1 MMDREAVIS
10 GLKNIIG
17 DYLQARNIDLVDFIY
32 RYEGKDLVLRIL
44 ADNPEGGISLGECA
58 CLNRDISRLL
68 DEQDIIKER
77 YALEVSSPGLDR
89 PLKTKSDF
97 LRCSNKKVKF
107 FFSEPVNGK
116 FELEG
121 IINKVGDDTVFIDTA
136 NQTVETP
143 LAKIR
148 KAKQVP

>member
-1 MMDREAVIS
+1 MDREAVIG

-32 RYEGKDLVLRIL
+32 RYEGKDLALRIL

-58 CLNRDISRLL
+58 CLNRDISRIM
-68 DEQDIIKER
+68 DEQDIIQER
-77 YALEVSSPGLDR
+77 YTLEVSSPGLDR

-97 LRCSNKKVKF
+97 LRCSNKKVRF
-107 FFSEPVNGK
+107 FFGEPVNGK

-121 IINKVGDDTVFIDTA
+121 IINKVGDDTVFIDIA
-136 NQTVETP
+136 NQTVEAP

-148 KAKQVP
+148 KAKQVL

>member
-68 DEQDIIKER
+68 DEQDIIQER
-77 YALEVSSPGLDR
+77 YTLEVSSPGLDR

-121 IINKVGDDTVFIDTA
+121 IINKAGDDTVFIDIA
-136 NQTVETP
+136 NQTVEAP
-143 LAKIR
+143 LAKII
-148 KAKQVP
+148 KAKQVL

>member
-1 MMDREAVIS
+1 MDREAVIG

-32 RYEGKDLVLRIL
+32 RYEGKDLALRIL

-58 CLNRDISRLL
+58 CLNRDISRIM
-68 DEQDIIKER
+68 DEQDIIQER
-77 YALEVSSPGLDR
+77 YTLEVSSPGLDR

-97 LRCSNKKVKF
+97 LRCSNKMVRF
-107 FFSEPVNGK
+107 FFGEPVNGK

-121 IINKVGDDTVFIDTA
+121 IINKVGDDTVFIDIA
-136 NQTVETP
+136 NQTVEAP

-148 KAKQVP
+148 KAKQVL

>member
-1 MMDREAVIS
+1 MMDREAVIG

-17 DYLQARNIDLVDFIY
+17 DYLQARNMDLVDFIY

-68 DEQDIIKER
+68 DEQDIIQER
-77 YALEVSSPGLDR
+77 YTLEVSSPGLDR

-121 IINKVGDDTVFIDTA
+121 IINKAGDDTVFIDIA
-136 NQTVETP
+136 NQTVEAP

-148 KAKQVP
+148 KAKQVL

>member
-1 MMDREAVIS
+1 MDREAVIG

-32 RYEGKDLVLRIL
+32 RYEGKDLALRIL

-68 DEQDIIKER
+68 DEQDIIQER
-77 YALEVSSPGLDR
+77 YTLEVSSPGLDR

-97 LRCSNKKVKF
+97 LRCSNKKVRF
-107 FFSEPVNGK
+107 FFGEPVNGK

-121 IINKVGDDTVFIDTA
+121 IINKVGDDTVFIDIA
-136 NQTVETP
+136 NQTVEAP

-148 KAKQVP
+148 KAKQVL

>member
-10 GLKNIIG
+10 ELKNIIG

-44 ADNPEGGISLGECA
+44 ADKPEGGITLQECA
-58 CLNRDISRLL
+58 YLNQDIGRILDERDII
-68 DEQDIIKER
+68 QQR
-77 YALEVSSPGLDR
+77 YTLEVSSPGLDR
-89 PLKTKSDF
+89 PLQTKNDF
-97 LRCSNKKVKF
+97 LRCTGKKAKF
-107 FFSEPVNGK
+107 FFSEPVDGK

-121 IINKVGDDTVFIDTA
+121 IINKVGDDTVFIDIT
-136 NQTVETP
+136 NQTVDAP

-148 KAKQVP
+148 KAKQVF